1 MLKLLKYEMIQSY
14 RQYFLT
20 LGIFLILCVLAPL
33 LPDFISQVLSSLM
46 IFAMLGISI
55 AVLVNVI
62 TNFNRSM
69 YKRPGYLTLTL
80 PVSTEKLVGAKFIG
94 SLIWVFVSSIV
105 LSLGILIIVFL
116 IGNVPLNT
124 LFDLFGELLKA
135 LGNNFGLVVIN
146 LIDSIAMVSSMI
158 LSFYAIITLTKT
170 QYFLTLGIFLILC
183 VLAPL
188 LPDFI
193 SQVLSSLMIFAMLGI
208 SIAVLVNVITNF
220 NRSMYKRPGYL
231 TLTLPV
237 STEKLV
243 GAKFIGSLIWVFV
256 SSIVLSLGILIIVFL
271 IGNVPLN
278 TLFDLF
284 GELLK
289 ALGNNFGLVV
299 INLIDSI
306 AMVSSMILSFYAI
319 ITLTKTKYIP
329 KHKTVIGIIVYVA
342 LLILGSS
349 LLMWQPI
356 ESFVM
361 SLDSTASVWFS
372 IVLNLVLATAFYFFT
387 VYLIDH
393 KIEVE

>member
-124 LFDLFGELLKA
+124 
-135 LGNNFGLVVIN
+135 
-146 LIDSIAMVSSMI
+146 
-158 LSFYAIITLTKT
+158 Y
-170 QYFLTLGIFLILC
+170 
-183 VLAPL
+183 
-188 LPDFI
+188 
-193 SQVLSSLMIFAMLGI
+193 
-208 SIAVLVNVITNF
+208 
-220 NRSMYKRPGYL
+220 
-231 TLTLPV
+231 
-237 STEKLV
+237 
-243 GAKFIGSLIWVFV
+243 
-256 SSIVLSLGILIIVFL
+256 
-271 IGNVPLN
+271 
-278 TLFDLF
+278 
-284 GELLK
+284 
-289 ALGNNFGLVV
+289 FGLVV

-342 LLILGSS
+342 LLILGSG

>member
-94 SLIWVFVSSIV
+94 SLIWVFVSSNV

-124 LFDLFGELLKA
+124 LFGELLKA

-146 LIDSIAMVSSMI
+146 L
-158 LSFYAIITLTKT
+158 F
-170 QYFLTLGIFLILC
+170 
-183 VLAPL
+183 
-188 LPDFI
+188 
-193 SQVLSSLMIFAMLGI
+193 
-208 SIAVLVNVITNF
+208 
-220 NRSMYKRPGYL
+220 
-231 TLTLPV
+231 
-237 STEKLV
+237 
-243 GAKFIGSLIWVFV
+243 
-256 SSIVLSLGILIIVFL
+256 
-271 IGNVPLN
+271 
-278 TLFDLF
+278 
-284 GELLK
+284 
-289 ALGNNFGLVV
+289 
-299 INLIDSI
+299 DSI

>member
-80 PVSTEKLVGAKFIG
+80 PVT
-94 SLIWVFVSSIV
+94 
-105 LSLGILIIVFL
+105 
-116 IGNVPLNT
+116 
-124 LFDLFGELLKA
+124 
-135 LGNNFGLVVIN
+135 
-146 LIDSIAMVSSMI
+146 
-158 LSFYAIITLTKT
+158 
-170 QYFLTLGIFLILC
+170 
-183 VLAPL
+183 
-188 LPDFI
+188 
-193 SQVLSSLMIFAMLGI
+193 
-208 SIAVLVNVITNF
+208 
-220 NRSMYKRPGYL
+220 
-231 TLTLPV
+231 
-237 STEKLV
+237 TEKLV

>member
-55 AVLVNVI
+55 AVLVSVI

-135 LGNNFGLVVIN
+135 LGNNFGLVVI
-146 LIDSIAMVSSMI
+146 
-158 LSFYAIITLTKT
+158 
-170 QYFLTLGIFLILC
+170 
-183 VLAPL
+183 
-188 LPDFI
+188 
-193 SQVLSSLMIFAMLGI
+193 
-208 SIAVLVNVITNF
+208 
-220 NRSMYKRPGYL
+220 
-231 TLTLPV
+231 
-237 STEKLV
+237 
-243 GAKFIGSLIWVFV
+243 
-256 SSIVLSLGILIIVFL
+256 
-271 IGNVPLN
+271 
-278 TLFDLF
+278 
-284 GELLK
+284 
-289 ALGNNFGLVV
+289 
-299 INLIDSI
+299 
-306 AMVSSMILSFYAI
+306 
-319 ITLTKTKYIP
+319 
-329 KHKTVIGIIVYVA
+329 
-342 LLILGSS
+342 LGSS

>member
-116 IGNVPLNT
+116 I
-124 LFDLFGELLKA
+124 
-135 LGNNFGLVVIN
+135 
-146 LIDSIAMVSSMI
+146 
-158 LSFYAIITLTKT
+158 
-170 QYFLTLGIFLILC
+170 
-183 VLAPL
+183 
-188 LPDFI
+188 
-193 SQVLSSLMIFAMLGI
+193 
-208 SIAVLVNVITNF
+208 
-220 NRSMYKRPGYL
+220 
-231 TLTLPV
+231 
-237 STEKLV
+237 
-243 GAKFIGSLIWVFV
+243 
-256 SSIVLSLGILIIVFL
+256 
-271 IGNVPLN
+271 
-278 TLFDLF
+278 
-284 GELLK
+284 

>member
-105 LSLGILIIVFL
+105 LSLGI
-116 IGNVPLNT
+116 
-124 LFDLFGELLKA
+124 
-135 LGNNFGLVVIN
+135 
-146 LIDSIAMVSSMI
+146 
-158 LSFYAIITLTKT
+158 
-170 QYFLTLGIFLILC
+170 
-183 VLAPL
+183 
-188 LPDFI
+188 
-193 SQVLSSLMIFAMLGI
+193 
-208 SIAVLVNVITNF
+208 
-220 NRSMYKRPGYL
+220 
-231 TLTLPV
+231 
-237 STEKLV
+237 
-243 GAKFIGSLIWVFV
+243 
-256 SSIVLSLGILIIVFL
+256 L